1 MQSYGLTLLLKDD
14 ADVIDRY
21 KRYHREAWPEVI
33 ARLKE
38 IGIIEMKIF
47 LIGRRLFMYME
58 AVDGFDPDRDFPK
71 LNELPR
77 YREWDVLMSSMQERV
92 PEGEKGS
99 GGRRWKR
106 CSTSTGERARPAC
119 PASAPDPDRQR

>member
-47 LIGRRLFMYME
+47 LLGRRLFMYME

-92 PEGEKGS
+92 PEAREGE
-99 GGRRWKR
+99 WWAAM
-106 CSTSTGERARPAC
+106 EEVF
-119 PASAPDPDRQR
+119 DLNW

>member
-38 IGIIEMKIF
+38 IGITEMKIF

-58 AVDGFDPDRDFPK
+58 AIDGFDPDRDFPK

-92 PEGEKGS
+92 PEAREGEWWAAMEEVFDLS
-99 GGRRWKR
+99 W
-106 CSTSTGERARPAC
+106 
-119 PASAPDPDRQR
+119 

>member
-33 ARLKE
+33 ARLKQ
-38 IGIIEMKIF
+38 IGITEMKIF

-92 PEGEKGS
+92 PEAREGE
-99 GGRRWKR
+99 WWAAM
-106 CSTSTGERARPAC
+106 EEVF
-119 PASAPDPDRQR
+119 DLN

>member
-14 ADVIDRY
+14 AEVIDRY

-38 IGIIEMKIF
+38 IGITEMKIF

-92 PEGEKGS
+92 PEAREGE
-99 GGRRWKR
+99 WWAAM
-106 CSTSTGERARPAC
+106 EEVF
-119 PASAPDPDRQR
+119 DLN

>member
-1 MQSYGLTLLLKDD
+1 MQNYGLTLLLKDD

-38 IGIIEMKIF
+38 IGITEMKIF

-58 AVDGFDPDRDFPK
+58 AIDGFDPDRDFPK

-92 PEGEKGS
+92 PEAREGE
-99 GGRRWKR
+99 WWAAM
-106 CSTSTGERARPAC
+106 EEVF
-119 PASAPDPDRQR
+119 DLNW

>member
-1 MQSYGLTLLLKDD
+1 MQSYGFTLLLKDD

-92 PEGEKGS
+92 PEAREGE
-99 GGRRWKR
+99 WWAAM
-106 CSTSTGERARPAC
+106 EEVF
-119 PASAPDPDRQR
+119 DLNW

>member
-21 KRYHREAWPEVI
+21 KRYHREAWPAVI

-58 AVDGFDPDRDFPK
+58 AIDGFDPDRDFPK
-71 LNELPR
+71 LNDLPR
-77 YREWDVLMSSMQERV
+77 YREWDALMSSMQERV
-92 PEGEKGS
+92 PEARDGE
-99 GGRRWKR
+99 WWAAM
-106 CSTSTGERARPAC
+106 EEVF
-119 PASAPDPDRQR
+119 DLNW

>member
-58 AVDGFDPDRDFPK
+58 AIDGFDPDRDFPK
-71 LNELPR
+71 LKELPR

-92 PEGEKGS
+92 PEAREGEI
-99 GGRRWKR
+99 GRASCR
-106 CSTSTGERARPAC
+106 ERVEQLAR
-119 PASAPDPDRQR
+119 R

>member
-38 IGIIEMKIF
+38 IGITEMKIY

-58 AVDGFDPDRDFPK
+58 AIDGFDPDRDFTK
-71 LNELPR
+71 LNDLPR
-77 YREWDVLMSSMQERV
+77 YREWDALMSSMQERV
-92 PEGEKGS
+92 PEARDGE
-99 GGRRWKR
+99 WWAAM
-106 CSTSTGERARPAC
+106 EEVF
-119 PASAPDPDRQR
+119 DLNW

>member
-38 IGIIEMKIF
+38 IGITEMKIY

-58 AVDGFDPDRDFPK
+58 AIDGFDPDRDFPK
-71 LNELPR
+71 LNDLPR
-77 YREWDVLMSSMQERV
+77 YREWDALMSSMQERV
-92 PEGEKGS
+92 PEARDGE
-99 GGRRWKR
+99 WWAAM
-106 CSTSTGERARPAC
+106 EEVF
-119 PASAPDPDRQR
+119 DLNW

>member
-38 IGIIEMKIF
+38 IGITEMKIF

-58 AVDGFDPDRDFPK
+58 AVDGFDPDRDFQK

-92 PEGEKGS
+92 PEAREGE
-99 GGRRWKR
+99 WWAAM
-106 CSTSTGERARPAC
+106 EEVF
-119 PASAPDPDRQR
+119 DLNW

>member
-58 AVDGFDPDRDFPK
+58 AIDGFDPDRDFPK

-92 PEGEKGS
+92 PEAREGE
-99 GGRRWKR
+99 WWAAM
-106 CSTSTGERARPAC
+106 EEVF
-119 PASAPDPDRQR
+119 DLNW

>member
-92 PEGEKGS
+92 PEAREGE
-99 GGRRWKR
+99 WW
-106 CSTSTGERARPAC
+106 
-119 PASAPDPDRQR
+119 APMEEVFDLNW

>member
-1 MQSYGLTLLLKDD
+1 
-14 ADVIDRY
+14 
-21 KRYHREAWPEVI
+21 
-33 ARLKE
+33 KE

-92 PEGEKGS
+92 PEAREGE
-99 GGRRWKR
+99 WWAAM
-106 CSTSTGERARPAC
+106 EEVF
-119 PASAPDPDRQR
+119 DLNW

>member
-21 KRYHREAWPEVI
+21 KRYHRESWPEVI

-38 IGIIEMKIF
+38 IGITEMKIF

-58 AVDGFDPDRDFPK
+58 AIDGFDPDRDFPT
-71 LNELPR
+71 LNDLPR

-92 PEGEKGS
+92 PEAREGE
-99 GGRRWKR
+99 WWAAM
-106 CSTSTGERARPAC
+106 EEVF
-119 PASAPDPDRQR
+119 DLNW

>member
-1 MQSYGLTLLLKDD
+1 LLLKDD

-47 LIGRRLFMYME
+47 LLGRRLFMYME

-92 PEGEKGS
+92 PEAREGE
-99 GGRRWKR
+99 WWAAM
-106 CSTSTGERARPAC
+106 EEVF
-119 PASAPDPDRQR
+119 DLNW

>member
-38 IGIIEMKIF
+38 IGITEMRIY

-58 AVDGFDPDRDFPK
+58 AIDGFDPDRDFPK
-71 LNELPR
+71 LNDLPR
-77 YREWDVLMSSMQERV
+77 YREWDALMSSMQERV
-92 PEGEKGS
+92 PEARDGE
-99 GGRRWKR
+99 WWAAM
-106 CSTSTGERARPAC
+106 EEVF
-119 PASAPDPDRQR
+119 DLNW

>member
-21 KRYHREAWPEVI
+21 KRYHRESWPEVI

-38 IGIIEMKIF
+38 IGITEMKIY

-58 AVDGFDPDRDFPK
+58 AIDGFDPDRDFPK
-71 LNELPR
+71 LNDLPR
-77 YREWDVLMSSMQERV
+77 YREWDALMSSMQERV
-92 PEGEKGS
+92 PEARDGE
-99 GGRRWKR
+99 WWAAM
-106 CSTSTGERARPAC
+106 EEVF
-119 PASAPDPDRQR
+119 DLNW